1 MLWADASRCLIMLS
15 WLKWPVCSQASF
27 PSPNVTIYILLGK
40 LFQSIPTVELILI
53 PEPIL
58 IQVSVPTP
66 GLIPEPIPERGSQAS
81 SLISA
86 LIQHRGNLFPLLIT
100 ENCTDTEKMKERT
113 VWLHLPEG
121 HLCWMHSGT
130 DIKMKIKCHENDEKD
145 QYKSESW

>member
-1 MLWADASRCLIMLS
+1 M
-15 WLKWPVCSQASF
+15 
-27 PSPNVTIYILLGK
+27 GK

-66 GLIPEPIPERGSQAS
+66 GLIPEPIPELGSQAS

-86 LIQHRGNLFPLLIT
+86 LIQHRGNLLPLLIT

-113 VWLHLPEG
+113 V
-121 HLCWMHSGT
+121 
-130 DIKMKIKCHENDEKD
+130 
-145 QYKSESW
+145 